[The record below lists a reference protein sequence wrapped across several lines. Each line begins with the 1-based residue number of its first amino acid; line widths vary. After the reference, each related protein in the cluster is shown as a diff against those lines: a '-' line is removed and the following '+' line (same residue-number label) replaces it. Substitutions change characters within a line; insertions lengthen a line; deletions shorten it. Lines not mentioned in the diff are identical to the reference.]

1 MIMII
6 REFIFPHFVI
16 LTISV
21 MCSAY
26 ALLHRGL
33 GERAKHDRNFKTI
46 MLSLVLFDD
55 LTQHLSFLHVCPSIT
70 LDTNQFN
77 IKTQV
82 DGISWIRISSLFSPI
97 RFLVSFF
104 GVRRLRGFASKI

>member
-55 LTQHLSFLHVCPSIT
+55 LAPTLVVSSRLPQYYARHESI
-70 LDTNQFN
+70 
-77 IKTQV
+77 
-82 DGISWIRISSLFSPI
+82 
-97 RFLVSFF
+97 
-104 GVRRLRGFASKI
+104 